1 MMKHEFTVLTGVRV
15 TDNEYA
21 AIEKQYMESE
31 LDKVAWCKK
40 WKNGVGYRMLLT
52 QRYEKICALEA
63 SAIHPDE
70 IRELAKL
77 AEYWEDRAYTLEV
90 KLETLESER
99 DSLKQQLAK
108 AKCECDELK
117 RQTEHLERGERRR
130 TNEGM

>member
-1 MMKHEFTVLTGVRV
+1 VSK
-15 TDNEYA
+15 
-21 AIEKQYMESE
+21 
-31 LDKVAWCKK
+31 
-40 WKNGVGYRMLLT
+40 
-52 QRYEKICALEA
+52 
-63 SAIHPDE
+63 IHPDE